1 MTKKLLLVLLCIFC
15 LGVACAWA
23 DDDDNNNGDVTLKA
37 TLQGL
42 NEGPPNNTN
51 GTGTFT
57 ATIPA
62 DGSPITF
69 TLTWDNL
76 SSPNV
81 LFAHIHF
88 GFPKVNGGVMIFLCG
103 GDSQPACPQTTSAV
117 VNGTITSANVTGPAS
132 QGVAP
137 GDLATA
143 LRLIIHDGAGYA
155 NVHTSPTF
163 GGGEI
168 RGQVHVKHRHHGDD

>member
-1 MTKKLLLVLLCIFC
+1 MKKVLLTFLCIFC
-15 LGVACAWA
+15 LGILCAAA
-23 DDDDNNNGDVTLKA
+23 DDDDNNNEDITLKA
-37 TLQGL
+37 SLKGL
-42 NEGPPNNTN
+42 NEGPPNNTT

-57 ATIPA
+57 ATIPS

-76 SSPNV
+76 TSPNV

-103 GDSQPACPQTTSAV
+103 GDSQPACPQMTTAT
-117 VNGTITSANVTGPAS
+117 VNGTITAANVTGPAN
-132 QGVAP
+132 QGVKP

-143 LRLIIHDGAGYA
+143 LRLIVQDGAGYA

-163 GGGEI
+163 GGGEV
-168 RGQVHVKHRHHGDD
+168 RGQVVVQHHHHGDD